1 MTWNRLGGALA
12 GLALLVSAAP
22 VAAQVPKAPPA
33 GRMYGYIF
41 IDGVLPDSGTPIAAY
56 VGATLCGQNSY
67 DQSPFGGRYFIDLDS
82 SLPDCNQ
89 PGAPVTFLIGSCSA
103 DATGT
108 VPAFNGAQRVD
119 MNAPSSC

>member
-1 MTWNRLGGALA
+1 MNWNRIVGALA
-12 GLALLVSAAP
+12 GVALAAAALP

-41 IDGVLPDSGTPIAAY
+41 VDGSLADTGTQIMAY
-56 VGATLCGQNSY
+56 AGNTLCGQSTY
-67 DQSPFGGRYFIDLDS
+67 DQSPFGGRYFVDLDS

-89 PGAPVTFLIGSCSA
+89 AGAQVTFVINGCAA
-103 DATGT
+103 DATGS